1 MLWYIKNFLNKRR
14 IFFNLDV
21 QDSNV
26 WFFFDSD
33 QSSQKGKD
41 GDLPYLHLYR
51 VGPSQRLP
59 MDHTAL
65 FKSAE
70 SETLNEAG

>member
-1 MLWYIKNFLNKRR
+1 MYGSSSIQ
-14 IFFNLDV
+14 I
-21 QDSNV
+21 
-26 WFFFDSD
+26 
-33 QSSQKGKD
+33 SSQKGKD
-41 GDLPYLHLYR
+41 GDLPCLHLYR

-65 FKSAE
+65 FESAE

>member
-33 QSSQKGKD
+33 QFPKGKRRRSTMFTSIP
-41 GDLPYLHLYR
+41 GW
-51 VGPSQRLP
+51 
-59 MDHTAL
+59 A
-65 FKSAE
+65 
-70 SETLNEAG
+70 